1 MITETIYE
9 HLKDIYNSKV
19 GPLVSPAIEI
29 DPSFTVSRVIHVLTK
44 NVRTLLGGKDIAD
57 MNIRPFQSPIH
68 SLTKDDLVQKAAN
81 TIAHYRIRAVPVLE
95 NNKIVGCV
103 TAKSILELL
112 SKKGNQW
119 IGANLILTANPI
131 TIKSSESLA
140 TARRLMLS
148 KKIDHLPVIDKN
160 SVRQVLTSYHVL
172 QTLNPQERIGKRSLS
187 MTKVGN
193 LGARIGNMGST
204 RIPRCLPTDNLNTII
219 RSMLDTNTTCC
230 LVSLWDK
237 LQGIITYRDILSLLA
252 AKIESEI
259 PLYVVGFP
267 SNGLIGTFA
276 ISYLVYHLKMKQIG
290 EMEHPGILPTL
301 FIENGEIFGP
311 IRVYNKDNLY
321 VIMSDLPFDPELAY
335 DFSES
340 VIEFAKKNNI
350 GKTIIVSGLES
361 PNADPNAPQAYG
373 LVTHQNLEKLL
384 YDNEIPKFI
393 SGTIF
398 GTDAVIISAFRASD
412 IPALVLYCEGHPFF
426 PDPEAAVHAITVLSK
441 ILKVKIDTTE
451 IKKKL
456 EHLRIQHRNLM
467 QETISALQQ
476 QAGKQPGSMMPRI
489 YG

>member
-29 DPSFTVSRVIHVLTK
+29 DPSFTVSRVIHDITKNDVYDVFCMEGDHVLTT

-57 MNIRPFQSPIH
+57 MNIRPFLSPIH

-103 TAKSILELL
+103 TAKSIIELL

-131 TIKSSESLA
+131 TIKSSEPLA
-140 TARRLMLS
+140 TARRLMIS

-172 QTLNPQERIGKRSLS
+172 QTLNPQERLGKRSLS

-259 PLYVVGFP
+259 PLYVVGMPEEQKNVDLITSKFSNTLKRIRNVYSEIQEARVSIKKQRTGSNKRREGMYEVSIMIITPHYAPFIFKESGWDLGEVFETLSQKMRRTLSKRAKRRFKP
-267 SNGLIGTFA
+267 SIRKIATPGL
-276 ISYLVYHLKMKQIG
+276 
-290 EMEHPGILPTL
+290 
-301 FIENGEIFGP
+301 
-311 IRVYNKDNLY
+311 
-321 VIMSDLPFDPELAY
+321 
-335 DFSES
+335 
-340 VIEFAKKNNI
+340 
-350 GKTIIVSGLES
+350 LES
-361 PNADPNAPQAYG
+361 
-373 LVTHQNLEKLL
+373 
-384 YDNEIPKFI
+384 I
-393 SGTIF
+393 
-398 GTDAVIISAFRASD
+398 
-412 IPALVLYCEGHPFF
+412 
-426 PDPEAAVHAITVLSK
+426 
-441 ILKVKIDTTE
+441 
-451 IKKKL
+451 
-456 EHLRIQHRNLM
+456 
-467 QETISALQQ
+467 
-476 QAGKQPGSMMPRI
+476 
-489 YG
+489 